1 MEKNDEDRKLIKPEW
16 LMVRATEKR
25 EVLIKEIDVLEKIR
39 KLKVRDN
46 KIMKVVEEMKKV
58 GVKIL

>member
-1 MEKNDEDRKLIKPEW
+1 MAYGKSNR
-16 LMVRATEKR
+16 KR